1 MANTNLRKVKE
12 VNGWKINHPHSS
24 ANVFNVF
31 LTLILAAV
39 PVAFVFLPLV
49 ILFDISDPSI
59 HPSFSF
65 NGIGMV
71 SFAIHFVIYLING
84 TAIPSEYALFADL
97 ADPAPPSGT
106 HPAFINQTFAPAMP
120 YLFLAAG
127 GILAIMTILSVIL
140 VIIFLVYLI
149 KGYLKHSGVIKGFAV
164 AEFIFSLL
172 LAIIFLV
179 EYMGFAGSE
188 ASTGGTHT
196 LFVWWPLAVSGGY
209 LVLLIIISV
218 VYAVNFQD
226 SIPETELEYHD
237 DAPSVEHV
245 SKVHEVTKVKY
256 EQSSELP
263 PNLTSIGG
271 HAFAENQNLIVA
283 NIPLEVSKIG
293 NSAFANCLN
302 LKVVS
307 IPETVTEIGFNC
319 FFNCVALE
327 RINYSG
333 TKENWKKIK
342 RGSNWLA
349 KAGITEVT
357 CVDGVIIV
365 NPYH

>member
-12 VNGWKINHPHSS
+12 VNGWKINHPHSG

-39 PVAFVFLPLV
+39 PVAFIFLPLV

-59 HPSFSF
+59 HPSVSF

-71 SFAIHFVIYLING
+71 SFVVHYVIYLING
-84 TAIPSEYALFADL
+84 TEIPAEYAIFGAL
-97 ADPAPPSGT
+97 ADPAFAG
-106 HPAFINQTFAPAMP
+106 QMFAPAMP

-172 LAIIFLV
+172 LSIIFLV